1 MLKIYIEYNSLS
13 KDINECIL
21 IDEKI
26 SFIDVFYHR
35 NLFPNYRMISLEV
48 LLPIELDED
57 KFKELKLDYQYAIN
71 KMYNTLK
78 YTDEKDINDNY
89 LRSMV
94 IQYLDCYKLP
104 YK

>member
-35 NLFPNYRMISLEV
+35 NLFPNYSMISLE
-48 LLPIELDED
+48 ED

-78 YTDEKDINDNY
+78 YTDEKYINDSY

>member
-1 MLKIYIEYNSLS
+1 
-13 KDINECIL
+13 
-21 IDEKI
+21 
-26 SFIDVFYHR
+26 
-35 NLFPNYRMISLEV
+35 MISLEV

-78 YTDEKDINDNY
+78 YTDEKYINDSY